1 MRGSNALPKRRDRRR
16 AEPVEDRAAAGS
28 VSRPAD
34 PPLTNLRFEVGIA
47 GTTSGRAVE
56 VIFPV
61 ARIAVT
67 RGRPRTVLTPLVIRR
82 GLTRSTEWYDWWNEA
97 RHGSPAVRRLVTVAV
112 LSADGREAVRWL
124 FRDSVPVAYSLS
136 PLNALA
142 GAPLFESLEVQPGGF
157 ELFERQ

>member
-1 MRGSNALPKRRDRRR
+1 MRGSSALPKR
-16 AEPVEDRAAAGS
+16 ARAATSPA
-28 VSRPAD
+28 SRPAD
-34 PPLTNLRFEVGIA
+34 TPLTNLRFEVGIA

-56 VIFPV
+56 VVFPI

-67 RGRPRTVLTPLVIRR
+67 RGRRQTVLTPLVIRR

-97 RHGSPAVRRLVTVAV
+97 RRGTRAPRRLVTVV
-112 LSADGREAVRWL
+112 VRSADGQEAVRWL

-142 GAPLFESLEVQPGGF
+142 GAPLLESLEIQPGGF